1 MVCKSSMFSE
11 VVDSSCIHPELSL
24 SEKCL
29 CNYSKIFNNYQSPCS
44 SEQSVQSFLSMN
56 NNNMSDIIRSS
67 EEMKKIIGLYL
78 LGQTDIADIMFKH
91 IINEYRAEC
100 NIIMKNM
107 VDEYYK
113 GNVPQ
118 ITTIP
123 ELSEEGKK
131 YHLNKAFICPNY
143 KYKSIFFELS

>member
-1 MVCKSSMFSE
+1 
-11 VVDSSCIHPELSL
+11 
-24 SEKCL
+24 
-29 CNYSKIFNNYQSPCS
+29 
-44 SEQSVQSFLSMN
+44 
-56 NNNMSDIIRSS
+56 MSDIIRSS

-143 KYKSIFFELS
+143 KYKSIFFFIDHLKTWIEFGGTPATNQIIALYFYDENMFDELKNLLSEKVLTQF